1 MIQNLQLAAV
11 QWDFIIHKATLSGMQ
26 TKQMDIGR
34 KNYKQ
39 RNNNN
44 KNNPKNSLMSKRN
57 LALRMA
63 EVLVGTTV
71 KKMVY

>member
-1 MIQNLQLAAV
+1 
-11 QWDFIIHKATLSGMQ
+11 MQ

-39 RNNNN
+39 RYNNN